1 MECKMNRGKDT
12 HGRKKTGKKLRIRD
26 LTISMVAWTHKRR
39 YSSFLPIY
47 PHDRPDTGGKK
58 GENSQSGSPTKNLA
72 DILDTISREVS
83 YAGSVTH
90 STSVIPNSSTPL
102 ATQGL
107 R

>member
-1 MECKMNRGKDT
+1 MIVQTPGE
-12 HGRKKTGKKLRIRD
+12 
-26 LTISMVAWTHKRR
+26 
-39 YSSFLPIY
+39 
-47 PHDRPDTGGKK
+47 K
-58 GENSQSGSPTKNLA
+58 GENLQSGSPTKNLA

-90 STSVIPNSSTPL
+90 STSLIPNSSSLIPNSSTPL